1 MRHDW
6 PNTKRVMLTQD
17 GYVSASDEERSGK
30 SSSESKD
37 NVKMSM
43 DGYELAAN
51 CKILMMQRVPENRIK
66 GQGQRWNIYFRP
78 NAQSRTP
85 LAGLLLM
92 VAATPIL
99 LARVWWIL
107 SHCLHGSTRSHIV
120 LSGCIIQE
128 S

>member
-1 MRHDW
+1 
-6 PNTKRVMLTQD
+6 MLTQD

-43 DGYELAAN
+43 NGYELAAN

-78 NAQSRTP
+78 NAQLRTP

-99 LARVWWIL
+99 LARVW
-107 SHCLHGSTRSHIV
+107 
-120 LSGCIIQE
+120 
-128 S
+128 